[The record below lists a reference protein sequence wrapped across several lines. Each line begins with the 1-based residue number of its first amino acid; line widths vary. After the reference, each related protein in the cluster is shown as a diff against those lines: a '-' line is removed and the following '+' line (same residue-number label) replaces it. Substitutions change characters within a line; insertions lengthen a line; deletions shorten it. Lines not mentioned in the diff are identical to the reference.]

1 MSTSLE
7 DFQADVLAGNNPYS
21 NGSVGDLSWAGA
33 FGNWISDNKDWMSGL
48 FNTAGQAYS
57 IDQALSEANRV
68 SDLGNF
74 LNDWANQQGYM
85 LNDASTFK
93 GYGITSNMGTSTGS
107 LDPDTGAFTL
117 DFGAMPNSTM
127 ATQGGTQRTAGG
139 TAMNTA
145 GSRYRDARQMV
156 DGVNYMDPAN
166 TALQAAVADPSARQ
180 QEIYN
185 QMMAIQ
191 NPELNRQQMAQQARE
206 YAMGRGG
213 VRGTQY
219 GGTAEDAAMARARA
233 DASRVAVVDA
243 MKQADSERS
252 MFGQMG
258 ANFGNLYN
266 QQGQLMKGIGDSYSE
281 LGLNRYKLGL
291 GMEEMKYLPMKM
303 QLEILQQAQNGV
315 NSQQTGQLTGL
326 GYLNDMLVG
335 GMSTNV
341 NSQKVASDLRANL
354 YSALLSNLGGAQG
367 SDGSSSS
374 GLGGFLSAVEGG
386 LGLLDKYIFNG
397 DG

>member
-107 LDPDTGAFTL
+107 LDPETGAFTL

-354 YSALLSNLGGAQG
+354 YNALLSNLGGAQG

-386 LGLLDKYIFNG
+386 LGLLDKYI
-397 DG
+397 

>member
-1 MSTSLE
+1 
-7 DFQADVLAGNNPYS
+7 
-21 NGSVGDLSWAGA
+21 
-33 FGNWISDNKDWMSGL
+33 
-48 FNTAGQAYS
+48 
-57 IDQALSEANRV
+57 
-68 SDLGNF
+68 
-74 LNDWANQQGYM
+74 
-85 LNDASTFK
+85 
-93 GYGITSNMGTSTGS
+93 MGTSTGS
-107 LDPDTGAFTL
+107 LDPETGAFTL

>member
-1 MSTSLE
+1 MNFPGVDYSTMTVANDE
-7 DFQADVLAGNNPYS
+7 PN
-21 NGSVGDLSWAGA
+21 SWLGA
-33 FGNWISDNKDWMSGL
+33 FGGWVGDNSDWLSGL
-48 FNTAGQAYS
+48 FDTAGQVYS

-93 GYGITSNMGTSTGS
+93 GYGITSNMGTTTGTV
-107 LDPDTGAFTL
+107 DPKTGAFNL
-117 DFGAMPNSTM
+117 SFGAMQNQTM
-127 ATQGGTQRTAGG
+127 ANQGQFQRESGG

-145 GSRYRDARQMV
+145 GARYRDARQMV

-180 QEIYN
+180 QEIYD

-213 VRGTQY
+213 IRGTQY

-233 DASRVAVVDA
+233 DASRMAVVDA
-243 MKQADSERS
+243 MKQADNERG

-266 QQGQLMKGIGDSYSE
+266 QQGQLMRGIGDSYAD
-281 LGLNRYKLGL
+281 LGLQRYEMGL

-326 GYLNDMLVG
+326 GFLNQMLLG
-335 GMSTNV
+335 GMGNNV
-341 NSQKVASDLRANL
+341 NAQKVASELRGNL
-354 YSALLSNLGGAQG
+354 YNALLSNLGGAQG

-386 LGLLDKYIFNG
+386 LGLLDKYIFRP
-397 DG
+397 DGG

>member
-33 FGNWISDNKDWMSGL
+33 FGNWIGDNKDWMSGL

-107 LDPDTGAFTL
+107 LDPETGAFTL

-354 YSALLSNLGGAQG
+354 YNALLSNLGGAQG

>member
-1 MSTSLE
+1 MNFPGVDYSTMTVANDE
-7 DFQADVLAGNNPYS
+7 PN
-21 NGSVGDLSWAGA
+21 SWLGA
-33 FGNWISDNKDWMSGL
+33 FGGWVGDNSDWLSGL
-48 FNTAGQAYS
+48 FDTAGQVYS

-93 GYGITSNMGTSTGS
+93 GYGITSNMGTTTGTV
-107 LDPDTGAFTL
+107 DPETGAFNL
-117 DFGAMPNSTM
+117 SFGAMLNQTM
-127 ATQGGTQRTAGG
+127 ANQGQFQRESGG

-145 GSRYRDARQMV
+145 GARYRDARQMV

-180 QEIYN
+180 QEIYD

-213 VRGTQY
+213 IRGTQY

-233 DASRVAVVDA
+233 DASRMAVVDA
-243 MKQADSERS
+243 MKQADNERG

-266 QQGQLMKGIGDSYSE
+266 QQGQLMRGIGDSYAD
-281 LGLNRYKLGL
+281 LGLQRYEMGL

-326 GYLNDMLVG
+326 GFLNQMLLG
-335 GMSTNV
+335 GMGNNV
-341 NSQKVASDLRANL
+341 NAQKVASELRGNL
-354 YSALLSNLGGAQG
+354 YNALLSNLGGAQG

-386 LGLLDKYIFNG
+386 LGLLDKYIFRP
-397 DG
+397 DGG